1 MGLNQSLRKNLDLY
15 ANVVKVRS
23 LPGVKS
29 RHTNID
35 TVIIRLERFLVW
47 LTLLYCIYS
56 KRADRGRVFCYR
68 ARVSEGGG
76 GVPQG
81 GHRGEVL
88 QNCQVCIRLRHQ
100 E

>member
-35 TVIIRLERFLVW
+35 TVIIRLERFIVW
-47 LTLLYCIYS
+47 LTLL
-56 KRADRGRVFCYR
+56 
-68 ARVSEGGG
+68 
-76 GVPQG
+76 
-81 GHRGEVL
+81 
-88 QNCQVCIRLRHQ
+88 
-100 E
+100 